1 MSSTDIIALVI
12 TIIGVASFATVVTI
26 LFRNYVRSTIK
37 EIKAGHRDIEIVD
50 LMIYELDP
58 KVIKQRK
65 AGNLA
70 KNIVYYA
77 FLAVVIPLFGLSL
90 YSRIKNNVTKFGDNF
105 VMVVASGSM
114 SMKNEVNDYL
124 VTYNL
129 NNQFQTYDMIVLT
142 GVKSSVQLQL
152 YDVIAYR
159 NDKGVNVIHR
169 IIGIEY
175 FEGEVRYVTRGDSNS
190 ASDSYHPQLKDII
203 GKYTGKR
210 INGVGIFI
218 MFFQSYAGIVTILSV
233 VYCSFMISHFN
244 KKLDI
249 ASDERRDLLATL
261 FDVKEMTE
269 KDPNLMTDVH
279 ASTIYYKG
287 YAYEISSDGTAD
299 KREMTQEEMELYN
312 VVEEPIKIEE
322 KQEENKELEEDSNES
337 KESKESESNENQE
350 KDINE
355 KVDEQGE

>member
-1 MSSTDIIALVI
+1 MSSTDIIALIV

-26 LFRNYVRSTIK
+26 LFRNYIRSSIK
-37 EIKAGHRDIEIVD
+37 EIQAGHRDIEIVD

-65 AGNLA
+65 ASNLA

-114 SMKNEVNDYL
+114 SMKNEANDYL
-124 VTYNL
+124 VLNNL

-142 GVKSSVQLQL
+142 GVQSSSQLKL
-152 YDVIAYR
+152 YDVVAYR
-159 NDKGVNVIHR
+159 NDRGINVIHR
-169 IIGIEY
+169 IIDIEY
-175 FEGEVRYVTRGDSNS
+175 VDGEVRYITRGDANS
-190 ASDSYHPQLKDII
+190 ATDNYHPRMKDVI
-203 GKYTGKR
+203 GKYTNKK
-210 INGVGIFI
+210 IPSIGIFI

-233 VYCSFMISHFN
+233 VYCSFMISHFT
-244 KKLDI
+244 KKLDT
-249 ASDERRDLLATL
+249 ATDERRDLLATL
-261 FDVKEMTE
+261 FDVNDMSETDIE
-269 KDPNLMTDVH
+269 FMTDKH
-279 ASTIYYKG
+279 ASIIYYKG
-287 YAYEISSDGTAD
+287 YAYEISSNGEAD
-299 KREMTQEEMELYN
+299 KREMTQQEMELYN
-312 VVEEPIKIEE
+312 VSEEPLKIEKVEQQENE
-322 KQEENKELEEDSNES
+322 KLEKKSNE
-337 KESKESESNENQE
+337 E